1 MNIHI
6 NQYKESKIKNEMSV
20 LMIEIR
26 WEVAGKEKDL
36 RKEKTQ
42 IMINEYKKKREKEG
56 KAVPEEDENKNRW

>member
-1 MNIHI
+1 MNKNQKWNECI
-6 NQYKESKIKNEMSV
+6 NDN
-20 LMIEIR
+20 EIR